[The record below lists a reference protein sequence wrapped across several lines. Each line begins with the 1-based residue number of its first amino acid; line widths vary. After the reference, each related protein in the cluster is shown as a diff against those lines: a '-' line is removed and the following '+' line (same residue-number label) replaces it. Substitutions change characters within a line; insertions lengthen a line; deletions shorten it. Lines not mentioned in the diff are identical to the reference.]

1 MRKYISPVI
10 LSILLLKPFVTYAG
24 EPMGIFLTWKEDP
37 LRTMVIDWH
46 TEATVDPGKLQY
58 KSIVENSGNWKAATS
73 EVLPFPYTDRT
84 IHRVSLSGL
93 KPGTTYQFQIEGYDR
108 TYRFRTMPKN
118 ALDPVVVALG
128 GDTLH
133 YPRSMMDNM
142 NLQVLKYDPDLI
154 VWGGDLAYADGD
166 PERVERWFDWF
177 DSIRETL
184 ITDDGRIIPIVVGIG
199 NHEVR
204 GGWIWRT
211 SSEGESGYQQT
222 DEYRQNIAPFFYQL
236 FAFPGQPGYGVLDF
250 GSYLSLIILDT
261 DHSNPIIGKQT
272 EWLEKTLKARQGKIL
287 HQIPVYHAP
296 GYTSA
301 RDFNQRSSRS
311 VREYWMPLFEKY
323 GVSFAFE
330 NHDHTYK
337 RTLPMKDGEP
347 HENGIV
353 YLGDGAWG
361 VNVRPVLP
369 VEKYGYM
376 AKVASERHAIIMTL
390 QGRHISFEVI
400 SEDGEI
406 IDRFPETPGITP
418 GRIQVSEE

>member
-1 MRKYISPVI
+1 MIKYFKSCA
-10 LSILLLKPFVTYAG
+10 LLILLNSPFAIHAD
-24 EPMGIFLTWKEDP
+24 EPMAIFLTWEADP
-37 LRTMVIDWH
+37 LRTMVVDWH
-46 TEATVDPGKLQY
+46 TESTENPGILHY
-58 KSIVENSGNWKAATS
+58 KAMIANSDSWETETS
-73 EVLPFPYTDRT
+73 ELLPFPFAERS
-84 IHRVSLSGL
+84 IHRISLSGL
-93 KPGTTYQFQIEGYDR
+93 KPGTTYKFKIEGFDR
-108 TYRFRTMPKN
+108 TYNFRTMPEN
-118 ALDPVVVALG
+118 AMDPVVVALG

-133 YPRSMMDNM
+133 YPRKMMDNM
-142 NLQVLKYDPDLI
+142 NLQVLKYDPDFI

-184 ITDDGRIIPIVVGIG
+184 ITDDGRVIPIVVGIG

-211 SSEGESGYQQT
+211 SKEGESGYQQT
-222 DEYRQNIAPFFYQL
+222 NEYRQDIAPFFYQL

-261 DHSNPIIGKQT
+261 DHSNPIIGRQT
-272 EWLEKTLKARQGKIL
+272 KWLEKVLKDRQDKIL

-301 RDFNQRSSRS
+301 RDFNQRSSRG
-311 VREYWMPLFEKY
+311 VREFWMPLFEQY
-323 GVSFAFE
+323 GVNFAFE

-337 RTLPMKDGEP
+337 RTLPMKNGEP
-347 HENGIV
+347 HEKGIV

-361 VNVRPVLP
+361 VNTRPVLP

-390 QGRHISFEVI
+390 QGRHISIEVF

-418 GRIQVSEE
+418 GRIQVPKE